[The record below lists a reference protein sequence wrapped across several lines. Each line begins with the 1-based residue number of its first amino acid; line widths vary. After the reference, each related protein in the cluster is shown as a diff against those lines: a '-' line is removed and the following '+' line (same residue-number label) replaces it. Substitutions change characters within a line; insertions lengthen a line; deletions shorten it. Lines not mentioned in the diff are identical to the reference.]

1 MDGLY
6 QELAAAYARGM
17 LPDAGTAA
25 GVRRRTGPP
34 QSPPPERRARQGDCP
49 DARPVGAAHRM
60 PRAGCEVARLL
71 RADGSV
77 KRLKPAVDWEL
88 QAVKQLEEIR
98 GDRVRASPR
107 DA

>member
-6 QELAAAYARGM
+6 QQLAAAYARGM

-60 PRAGCEVARLL
+60 PRAGYEVARALA
-71 RADGSV
+71 RRRIGEAAEACG
-77 KRLKPAVDWEL
+77 RLGVASR
-88 QAVKQLEEIR
+88 QA
-98 GDRVRASPR
+98 A
-107 DA
+107 